1 MALGRLFRGLAE
13 NLDQTRRKKIANMG
27 GLEDRMDSPSIPGSF
42 TFPGGFNFLGGGF
55 IPNIANIANIVAQQQ
70 EPVLGPDDFGSY
82 VIPASDPTYSSGFD
96 YARSIAGGMPM
107 SQVIAPGV
115 SYSPEQPMGY
125 TQEQLNTA
133 IGTTP
138 TVSTQ
143 EQLNI
148 PRDVE
153 RLTPPRFIDRETNR
167 DRFSINRLPG
177 DLPDFAKLG
186 IDFVPGPEGAKP
198 GILGNIDF
206 SNLPKRGFFSF
217 DPENFKMLQNMGGV
231 FDFDQDAIDRDV
243 LERPMISGLEN
254 RDLMDVDSLI
264 TGVPTGRDF
273 TNLFGMPSVK
283 PPSQDL
289 DTPYRLRP
297 PIGGG
302 RPTPIPLRPIGV
314 SENNLDVTTVK
325 PPSEE
330 SDTPYRLRPPI
341 GGARPIPVPPRSI
354 EELTNSVVTGGMIPL
369 PPGPTKAELFAASQE
384 PEEPY
389 RLRPPLR
396 PELTPTL
403 RSIEEL
409 IAEGFIPPQEP
420 ISVGGVGGISGPT
433 PDIRD
438 LILPPITSIENIA
451 QDPRLAN
458 IPISTPPIVPPMDMP
473 PVDFPPIVELPP
485 IRGIG
490 RPNKNRFSIQQLPRG
505 LF

>member
-1 MALGRLFRGLAE
+1 MINRLFRGLPE
-13 NLDQTRRKKIANMG
+13 NLDQTRREKIANMG

-82 VIPASDPTYSSGFD
+82 VIPASDPTYTSGFD

-115 SYSPEQPMGY
+115 SYSPEQPGGY
-125 TQEQLNTA
+125 
-133 IGTTP
+133 
-138 TVSTQ
+138 TQ

-264 TGVPTGRDF
+264 TGAPTGRDF
-273 TNLFGMPSVK
+273 TNLFGMPS
-283 PPSQDL
+283 
-289 DTPYRLRP
+289 
-297 PIGGG
+297 
-302 RPTPIPLRPIGV
+302 
-314 SENNLDVTTVK
+314 VK

-341 GGARPIPVPPRSI
+341 GGARPI
-354 EELTNSVVTGGMIPL
+354 
-369 PPGPTKAELFAASQE
+369 
-384 PEEPY
+384 
-389 RLRPPLR
+389 
-396 PELTPTL
+396 PTL

-420 ISVGGVGGISGPT
+420 ISVGGVGGVSGPT

-458 IPISTPPIVPPMDMP
+458 IPTITPPIIPPMDMP

-490 RPNKNRFSIQQLPRG
+490 RPNQNRFSIQQLPRG

>member
-1 MALGRLFRGLAE
+1 MINRLFRGLPE
-13 NLDQTRRKKIANMG
+13 NLDQTRREKIANMG

-82 VIPASDPTYSSGFD
+82 VIPASDPTYTSGFD

-115 SYSPEQPMGY
+115 SYSPEQPGGY
-125 TQEQLNTA
+125 
-133 IGTTP
+133 
-138 TVSTQ
+138 TQ

-264 TGVPTGRDF
+264 TGAPTGRDF

-283 PPSQDL
+283 PPSEES

-297 PIGGG
+297 PLSIGEK
-302 RPTPIPLRPIGV
+302 PTLRPIGV

-341 GGARPIPVPPRSI
+341 GGARPIP
-354 EELTNSVVTGGMIPL
+354 
-369 PPGPTKAELFAASQE
+369 
-384 PEEPY
+384 
-389 RLRPPLR
+389 
-396 PELTPTL
+396 TL

-420 ISVGGVGGISGPT
+420 ISVGGVGGVSGPT

-458 IPISTPPIVPPMDMP
+458 IPTITPPIIPPMDMP
-473 PVDFPPIVELPP
+473 PVDFPPMVELPP

-490 RPNKNRFSIQQLPRG
+490 RPNQNRFSIQQLPRG

>member
-1 MALGRLFRGLAE
+1 MINRLFRGLPE
-13 NLDQTRRKKIANMG
+13 NLDQTRREKIADMG
-27 GLEDRMDSPSIPGSF
+27 GLEDRMSGSS
-42 TFPGGFNFLGGGF
+42 GLGNFNFLGGGFGGF
-55 IPNIANIANIVAQQQ
+55 IPNIANIADIVAQQQ
-70 EPVLGPDDFGSY
+70 GPVLGPDDFGSY

-143 EQLNI
+143 EPDDPSFLGTGIGGVNI
-148 PRDVE
+148 PVDRKRIPFREIFGPTRDI
-153 RLTPPRFIDRETNR
+153 RDLPPGTRSMFGGDPRDLPIPLSSLPRFDQAEMAENIARTMRE
-167 DRFSINRLPG
+167 
-177 DLPDFAKLG
+177 
-186 IDFVPGPEGAKP
+186 
-198 GILGNIDF
+198 
-206 SNLPKRGFFSF
+206 
-217 DPENFKMLQNMGGV
+217 
-231 FDFDQDAIDRDV
+231 
-243 LERPMISGLEN
+243 SG
-254 RDLMDVDSLI
+254 M
-264 TGVPTGRDF
+264 DF
-273 TNLFGMPSVK
+273 TNLFGIPSIK
-283 PPSQDL
+283 PPSL
-289 DTPYRLRP
+289 EP
-297 PIGGG
+297 
-302 RPTPIPLRPIGV
+302 
-314 SENNLDVTTVK
+314 EA
-325 PPSEE
+325 
-330 SDTPYRLRPPI
+330 PYRLRPPI
-341 GGARPIPVPPRSI
+341 GGARPRPTLIPT

-369 PPGPTKAELFAASQE
+369 PTGPIRGKELFAPSEE
-384 PEEPY
+384 PEEPQ
-389 RLRPPLR
+389 RLRPPLT

-403 RSIEEL
+403 RPVEEL

-458 IPISTPPIVPPMDMP
+458 IPTSTPPIVPPMDLP
-473 PVDFPPIVELPP
+473 PMDIPPIDFPPIVELPP

>member
-1 MALGRLFRGLAE
+1 MINRLFRGLPE
-13 NLDQTRRKKIANMG
+13 NLDQTRREKIANMG

-82 VIPASDPTYSSGFD
+82 VIPASDPTYTSGFD

-143 EQLNI
+143 EPDDPSFLGTGIGGVNI
-148 PRDVE
+148 P
-153 RLTPPRFIDRETNR
+153 
-167 DRFSINRLPG
+167 
-177 DLPDFAKLG
+177 
-186 IDFVPGPEGAKP
+186 
-198 GILGNIDF
+198 
-206 SNLPKRGFFSF
+206 
-217 DPENFKMLQNMGGV
+217 
-231 FDFDQDAIDRDV
+231 IDRDIMNPP
-243 LERPMISGLEN
+243 LREISGPT
-254 RDLMDVDSLI
+254 RDI
-264 TGVPTGRDF
+264 RDFTQGMNF
-273 TNLFGMPSVK
+273 TNLFGMPSIK

-369 PPGPTKAELFAASQE
+369 PTGPIKGKELFAPSQE
-384 PEEPY
+384 PEEPK

-458 IPISTPPIVPPMDMP
+458 IPINTPLIVPPMDIT

-490 RPNKNRFSIQQLPRG
+490 RPNQNRFSIQQLPRG